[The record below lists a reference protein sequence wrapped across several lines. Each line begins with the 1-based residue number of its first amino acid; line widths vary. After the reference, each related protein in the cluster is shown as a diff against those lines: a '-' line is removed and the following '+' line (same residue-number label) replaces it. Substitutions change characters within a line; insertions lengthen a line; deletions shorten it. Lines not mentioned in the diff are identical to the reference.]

1 MKMMRRIVS
10 LALLASAAFAQQ
22 KPPKKVDA
30 ALRARVSEFYQDHV
44 TEQYRKAEKLVAP
57 ESQEIFY
64 VREKP
69 KYEAFEIKSIEYRD
83 KFKSAKVT
91 VTVSQFGHAAGFSGQ
106 LLKTPS
112 LSTWKLVKGKWMW
125 YVDKEELAKGPFG
138 PSANAGTKPPPGYVP
153 PKIELPSDASMAL
166 NHVALD
172 KTSLV
177 VKPGD
182 TERVEITNN
191 SLGTVMLEIEQ
202 VLPDIKV
209 TLDKTSI
216 NRGEKA
222 VATLKCAENPNAGEI
237 AFHVMPTNETLVVQI
252 KRQPTGPPP
261 QEK

>member
-1 MKMMRRIVS
+1 MILTVLIV
-10 LALLASAAFAQQ
+10 SAAFAQQ
-22 KPPKKVDA
+22 KPPKKVDE
-30 ALRARVSEFYQDHV
+30 ALRARVSEFYRYHV
-44 TEQYRKAEKLVAP
+44 TEEYRKAEKLVAP
-57 ESQEIFY
+57 ESEEIFY

-69 KYEAFEIKSIEYRD
+69 KYESFEIKSIDYGKD
-83 KFKSAKVT
+83 FKTAKVT
-91 VTVSQFGHAAGFSGQ
+91 CTVGTYGHAQGFSGE

-138 PSANAGTKPPPGYVP
+138 KSANAGTKPPPGYTP
-153 PKIELPSDASMAL
+153 PKLEVPSDATMAL

-177 VKPGD
+177 VKPGS
-182 TERVEITNN
+182 TEHVTLTNN
-191 SLGTVMLEIEQ
+191 SLGTVGLEVEQ

-209 TLDKTSI
+209 TLDKKSI

-222 VATLKCAENPNAGEI
+222 VATFECAGNPNAGEI
-237 AFHVMPTNETLVVQI
+237 VFRITPTGELLIVEV

-261 QEK
+261 AEK